1 LQIAYS
7 GILPPKVPIFPTIRE
22 ERFMAYQAIVAGAR
36 GLVFFGGDL
45 AQVMRPVDAA
55 AGWNWTFWHTV
66 LKPLVQEL
74 SSTAVGSA
82 LLAPDPSV
90 RVRANKSD
98 IALLARESEPFLYLI
113 AVRRSPTDATPPAAA
128 PSTLAMR

>member
-1 LQIAYS
+1 VPGKARTNRCGAAWTRTSCPPPTSSCTRTNRTTCGDRAGAEGGEGEKAAEGTEEHWTTLQIAYS

-55 AGWNWTFWHTV
+55 QGGT
-66 LKPLVQEL
+66 
-74 SSTAVGSA
+74 G
-82 LLAPDPSV
+82 
-90 RVRANKSD
+90 
-98 IALLARESEPFLYLI
+98 
-113 AVRRSPTDATPPAAA
+113 RSGTPY
-128 PSTLAMR
+128 